1 MRADM
6 PVALVEKGTSTDQ
19 RVLTGTLQA
28 LSDLAQQVT
37 SPSLIIVGSVVSLRE
52 TLRWF

>member
-1 MRADM
+1 
-6 PVALVEKGTSTDQ
+6 V
-19 RVLTGTLQA
+19 TGTLAQLGE
-28 LSDLAQQVT
+28 LSQQVI